1 MRFLIL
7 LLIFCGVAAL
17 AEADPVKACRDAHAG
32 DPAAHIA
39 CLEAALAGR
48 AVAAQRPEPVPEPE
62 AAAATA
68 PGREPASEPAPA
80 AAAAPATAAEPTG
93 LGADQVRG
101 RTRTSA
107 EPVQVTIVAVSYNA
121 AGLGTFRMADG
132 QVWRETLAS
141 PERRRLRPGREY
153 PARIEVGRVGGFR
166 LFVEGV
172 RWMKT
177 VERLE

>member
-1 MRFLIL
+1 MRLIPL
-7 LLIFCGVAAL
+7 LLILCGFPAL
-17 AEADPVKACRDAHAG
+17 AGTDPVQACRDAHAD
-32 DPAAHIA
+32 DPQAHIA

-48 AVAAQRPEPVPEPE
+48 AAAAQRREPVGEPE
-62 AAAATA
+62 TAAATA
-68 PGREPASEPAPA
+68 PGRDPAGEPA
-80 AAAAPATAAEPTG
+80 AAAAPAAATEPTG
-93 LGADQVRG
+93 LGADQVRS

-132 QVWRETLAS
+132 QVWRETVAS
-141 PERRRLRPGREY
+141 PERRRLKPGREY

>member
-1 MRFLIL
+1 MRLIPL
-7 LLIFCGVAAL
+7 LLILCGFPAL
-17 AEADPVKACRDAHAG
+17 AEIDPVQACRDAHAD
-32 DPAAHIA
+32 DPQAHIA

-48 AVAAQRPEPVPEPE
+48 A
-62 AAAATA
+62 
-68 PGREPASEPAPA
+68 
-80 AAAAPATAAEPTG
+80 AAAAPAAATEPTG
-93 LGADQVRG
+93 LGADQVRS
-101 RTRTSA
+101 RAQTSA

-132 QVWRETLAS
+132 QVWRETTPS
-141 PERRRLRPGREY
+141 PERRRLKPGREY